1 MLYFRAIMNI
11 YDIEAT
17 KILLEKQ
24 PKISIIPHKN
34 PDGDA
39 IGSCLGLYHYLKLS
53 LIHI

>member
-34 PDGDA
+34 PDGA
-39 IGSCLGLYHYLKLS
+39 LPLS
-53 LIHI
+53 QVASL